1 MDSKEWLE
9 AYRAGR
15 ADERQFLLHPTYVQG
30 HCFPQGHM
38 PVVTTSSKTPGHR
51 LNMPALRPGD
61 HIQPGPSPGG
71 RQYRRRRLI
80 RPRAVPLP
88 A

>member
-1 MDSKEWLE
+1 MDSNEWLE

-38 PVVTTSSKTPGHR
+38 PVVTTSSKTPDTVSTCLRCGAKITFSPETT
-51 LNMPALRPGD
+51 PAEDAGRR
-61 HIQPGPSPGG
+61 SPE
-71 RQYRRRRLI
+71 
-80 RPRAVPLP
+80 
-88 A
+88 